1 MGDIVQ
7 YNETSNGR
15 YTHSYIVGKKMK
27 NSKGKMDL
35 YFYSNTGA
43 RNADDDDAL
52 RLLRN
57 NKTLKKSGK
66 MAVISM
72 K

>member
-1 MGDIVQ
+1 
-7 YNETSNGR
+7 
-15 YTHSYIVGKKMK
+15 MK

>member
-1 MGDIVQ
+1 
-7 YNETSNGR
+7 
-15 YTHSYIVGKKMK
+15 MK

-43 RNADDDDAL
+43 RNADADDAL
-52 RLLRN
+52 RELYKNL
-57 NKTLKKSGK
+57 TISQSGK

>member
-1 MGDIVQ
+1 
-7 YNETSNGR
+7 
-15 YTHSYIVGKKMK
+15 MK

-43 RNADDDDAL
+43 RNADADDAL
-52 RLLRN
+52 RYLWDEDILA
-57 NKTLKKSGK
+57 KSGK